1 MRKIPVLITLLI
13 LLLSPIDVTAETT
26 TPIPSTTETPT
37 ITTTPEDS
45 AEISNG
51 IPVVCLPGVYLQQ
64 PPDCVPAGPSLF
76 LTSMARIGLF
86 FPIRPLPTSSP
97 DPEMSKMPATYVTA
111 SKESIPLFDSLSAAE
126 SMSASQTLGPGLKYL
141 SINERLEQN
150 NVIYYHL
157 RSGEWVEGASAG
169 TGCCIY
175 SGRFQG
181 LIFKQTP
188 LSDFGWFVEEAWSR
202 VTPDYAAASTTHH
215 YYRENVVTAYDIRKV
230 GDTVWLMIGPD
241 EWVEKRLIKKVL
253 VNTTPPTGVT
263 GNRWIEVNL
272 DEQTMA
278 VYDQGQLVYAT
289 LIASG
294 MSPFYTRPG
303 LFQIQQKKEFETM
316 SGAFEADRSDFYYL
330 EDVPWTM
337 YYDQNRALH
346 GAYWRTVFG
355 YPQSHGCVNLSPG
368 DAHWLF
374 DWAKEGDWVY
384 VWDPSGKTPTDPSY
398 YGPGGA

>member
-1 MRKIPVLITLLI
+1 
-13 LLLSPIDVTAETT
+13 
-26 TPIPSTTETPT
+26 
-37 ITTTPEDS
+37 
-45 AEISNG
+45 
-51 IPVVCLPGVYLQQ
+51 
-64 PPDCVPAGPSLF
+64 
-76 LTSMARIGLF
+76 
-86 FPIRPLPTSSP
+86 
-97 DPEMSKMPATYVTA
+97 
-111 SKESIPLFDSLSAAE
+111 
-126 SMSASQTLGPGLKYL
+126 QTLGPGLKYL
-141 SINERLEQN
+141 SINERLDLN

-181 LIFKQTP
+181 LIFKKTP
-188 LSDFGWFVEEAWSR
+188 SSDFGWFVEEAWSR
-202 VTPDYAAASTTHH
+202 VAPDYAAASTSYH
-215 YYRENVVTAYDIRKV
+215 YYRENVATVYDIRKV
-230 GDTVWLMIGPD
+230 GDTEWLMIGPD
-241 EWVEKRLIKKVL
+241 EWVERRLIKRVL

-272 DEQTMA
+272 DEQTLA

-337 YYDQNRALH
+337 YYDENRALH

-355 YPQSHGCVNLSPG
+355 YPQSHGCVNLAPG

-374 DWAKEGDWVY
+374 DWAKEGEWVY

>member
-1 MRKIPVLITLLI
+1 MRKIPVIITLII

-26 TPIPSTTETPT
+26 RPIPSTTETPT
-37 ITTTPEDS
+37 ITISPEDS
-45 AEISNG
+45 AEISKG

-64 PPDCVPAGPSLF
+64 PSDCIPVGPSLF

-86 FPIRPLPTSSP
+86 LPIRPLPTSSP
-97 DPEMSKMPATYVTA
+97 DPELSKMPATYVTA

-141 SINERLEQN
+141 SINERLDLN

-181 LIFKQTP
+181 LIFKKTP
-188 LSDFGWFVEEAWSR
+188 SSDFGWFVEEAWSR
-202 VTPDYAAASTTHH
+202 VAPDYAAASTSYH
-215 YYRENVVTAYDIRKV
+215 YYRENVATVYDIRKV
-230 GDTVWLMIGPD
+230 GDTEWLMIGPD
-241 EWVEKRLIKKVL
+241 EWVERRLIKRVL

-272 DEQTMA
+272 DEQTLA

-337 YYDQNRALH
+337 YYDENRALH

-355 YPQSHGCVNLSPG
+355 YPQSHGCVNLAPG

-374 DWAKEGDWVY
+374 DWAKEGEWVY